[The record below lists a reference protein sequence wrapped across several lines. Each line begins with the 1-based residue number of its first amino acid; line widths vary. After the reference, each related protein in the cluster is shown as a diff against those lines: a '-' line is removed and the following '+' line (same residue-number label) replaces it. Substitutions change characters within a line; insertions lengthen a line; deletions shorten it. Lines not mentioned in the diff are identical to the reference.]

1 MKGFEKTCEKFYVIH
16 MMMHVLEES
25 EDNEKKKR
33 WVKKVRDKG
42 YITNEE
48 ALDLYIRYED

>member
-1 MKGFEKTCEKFYVIH
+1 MNNIEKFYCIH

-25 EDNEKKKR
+25 EDNEEKKL
-33 WVKKVRDKG
+33 WLKKMRNKG

-48 ALDLYIRYED
+48 AVDLYIRYEE